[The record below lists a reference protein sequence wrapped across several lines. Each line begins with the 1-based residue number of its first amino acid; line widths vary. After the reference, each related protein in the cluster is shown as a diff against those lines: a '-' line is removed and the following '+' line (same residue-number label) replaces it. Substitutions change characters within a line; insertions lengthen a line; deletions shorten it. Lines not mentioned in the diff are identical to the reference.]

1 MSTEPAL
8 KTKIGEA
15 ERFSIQAAALGA
27 SLEIR
32 LYLPHSQAQGWRH
45 TARQV
50 YPRRKKKALSPPTP
64 SHPSK
69 VPLLPG
75 DCRLTLSSA
84 SLFLCRSFSAEAQI
98 PPNRTDNPRRA
109 PSQSFHSGGH
119 ASWRPSRSARGPR
132 RGRPQAARNVE
143 KMPVLGT
150 EDWDFVGQLN

>member
-8 KTKIGEA
+8 KTKTGEA

-45 TARQV
+45 TARQA
-50 YPRRKKKALSPPTP
+50 YPRRRRKKKTFLPRPQVTP
-64 SHPSK
+64 VRSHSCQEIADSHFQ
-69 VPLLPG
+69 V
-75 DCRLTLSSA
+75 R
-84 SLFLCRSFSAEAQI
+84 RSFSSEAQI
-98 PPNRTDNPRRA
+98 PPNRTDNPRHA